1 MNIQLLLVGKTG
13 FSFIRDGMEEYSK
26 RLNKYVNFTIR
37 IIPDLKGSK
46 SWSTDRFQEEEGK
59 KILSALNQRD
69 YVVLLDERGENPDS
83 FEFARFLEKQL
94 MISTKSLVFV
104 IGGAYGFSRQVYD
117 RGNTLL
123 SLSRM
128 TFSHQV
134 IRLFFMEQLYR
145 AFTIMRGEP
154 YHHG

>member
-13 FSFIRDGMEEYSK
+13 FPFIHDGMQVYMK
-26 RLNKYVNFTIR
+26 RIRRYVDFNLH
-37 IIPDLKGSK
+37 IIPDLKGTA
-46 SWSTDRFQEEEGK
+46 SWSIDRLKEEEGK
-59 KILSALNQRD
+59 RIMKILNPRD
-69 YVVLLDERGENPDS
+69 FVVLLDERGDTPDS
-83 FEFARFLEKQL
+83 FEFARFLEKKML
-94 MISTKSLVFV
+94 DSVKSMVFV
-104 IGGAYGFSRQVYD
+104 IGGAYGFSESIYN
-117 RGNTLL
+117 RGNTMI

-145 AFTIMRGEP
+145 GFTILRGEP

>member
-1 MNIQLLLVGKTG
+1 MNIQLLLIGKTG
-13 FSFIRDGMEEYSK
+13 FSFIREGMEEYSK
-26 RLNKYVNFTIR
+26 RLKRYADFRVEV
-37 IIPDLKGSK
+37 IPDLKGTG
-46 SWSTDRFQEEEGK
+46 SWSKDRLKEEEGK
-59 KILSALNQRD
+59 KILRSLNQRD
-69 YVVLLDERGENPDS
+69 NVVLLDERGEEPDS
-83 FEFARFLEKQL
+83 FEFARFIEKQ
-94 MISTKSLVFV
+94 MMNSVKSLVFV
-104 IGGAYGFSRQVYD
+104 IGGAYGFSEGIYN

-145 AFTIMRGEP
+145 GFTILRGEP